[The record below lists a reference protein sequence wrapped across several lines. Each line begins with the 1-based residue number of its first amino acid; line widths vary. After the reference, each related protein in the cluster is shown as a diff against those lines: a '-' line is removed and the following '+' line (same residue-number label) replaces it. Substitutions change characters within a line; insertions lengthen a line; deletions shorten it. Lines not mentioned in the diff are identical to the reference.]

1 MRYAIAR
8 LSAALV
14 LLPSAA
20 WAEGCPLD
28 IDVEVV
34 TTLGEPAA
42 SLSPAN
48 TVHTPAGVTALGY
61 PVSYV
66 VVRRTGEGGAIA
78 ELHYRLQG
86 AVRPFGERYPIELR
100 KLFDKEAPGSD
111 CGGAKAVSCAV
122 AVRTKG
128 DPGHLSG
135 MELGPGDLA
144 LPSDKS
150 SPAYALLK
158 ADYDLADGDPVF
170 LVCLYDT

>member
-20 WAEGCPLD
+20 WAEGCPFD
-28 IDVEVV
+28 IDA
-34 TTLGEPAA
+34 TLTATLGEPAA
-42 SLSPAN
+42 TLGAGN
-48 TVHTPAGVTALGY
+48 TVHTPAGLTMLDL

-66 VVRRTGEGGAIA
+66 IAHRTGEGGAIA

-86 AVRPFGERYPIELR
+86 AVRPFGERYPLELR
-100 KLFDKEAPGSD
+100 RAFDTAAPGSE
-111 CGGAKAVSCAV
+111 CGGTKTVSCAV
-122 AVRTKG
+122 AMRTKG
-128 DPGHLSG
+128 DAGHLSG
-135 MELGPGDLA
+135 MELGPGDPA

-150 SPAYALLK
+150 APAYALLE
-158 ADYDLADGDPVF
+158 ADYSLADGDPVF

>member
-20 WAEGCPLD
+20 WADGCPYD

-34 TTLGEPAA
+34 TTLGEPVA
-42 SLSPAN
+42 SLSAAN
-48 TVHTPAGVTALGY
+48 TVHTPAGITALGY

-66 VVRRTGEGGAIA
+66 VARRTGDGGAIA

-86 AVRPFGERYPIELR
+86 AVRPFGERYPVELR
-100 KLFDKEAPGSD
+100 KLFDKEAPGSE
-111 CGGAKAVSCAV
+111 CGGTKAVSCAV
-122 AVRTKG
+122 AVRSKG
-128 DPGHLSG
+128 EPGHLSG
-135 MELGPGDLA
+135 MELGPGDPA
-144 LPSDKS
+144 LPSDKG
-150 SPAYALLK
+150 SPAYALLE